1 MFETDKNLMSLNTTK
16 CCSTNGNLN
25 CGGEFV
31 IDNYF
36 TLHNTPNIIGG
47 KKRVEPYAGEYII
60 CDSSFININKHSNIM
75 YSGL

>member
-1 MFETDKNLMSLNTTK
+1 MFETDKNLMDLNTTK

-25 CGGEFV
+25 CGGEFA
-31 IDNYF
+31 INNYF
-36 TLHNTPNIIGG
+36 TLHNTPNTIND
-47 KKRVEPYAGEYII
+47 KRVEPYAEEYII